1 MFNILIKSCIM
12 RIIYI
17 GFLSALLAG
26 CFNPTMMVDNRTAL
40 EQELTRGAIF
50 RAVNQLPIIKN
61 VLDGSWRI
69 EVVSPDKIDDGWTY
83 TLLRQH
89 LVALG
94 ANISTKA
101 SENLPVVEA
110 VVHFA
115 SSDLDNYILGFPFPG
130 SMGTSSVS
138 LYHQN
143 SERGRA
149 RIHLNFWTNGGKL
162 LAQSP
167 AASGE
172 THYTDVTLLTF
183 VGPFTLTD
191 LTDVK
196 TYERFMEKGVD
207 EEWESIRRTSTQTGG
222 TTSNVWITPEH

>member
-1 MFNILIKSCIM
+1 M
-12 RIIYI
+12 
-17 GFLSALLAG
+17 
-26 CFNPTMMVDNRTAL
+26 
-40 EQELTRGAIF
+40 
-50 RAVNQLPIIKN
+50 
-61 VLDGSWRI
+61 
-69 EVVSPDKIDDGWTY
+69 
-83 TLLRQH
+83 
-89 LVALG
+89 
-94 ANISTKA
+94 
-101 SENLPVVEA
+101 VEA

-115 SSDLDNYILGFPFPG
+115 SSDLDNYILGFPIPG
-130 SMGTSSVS
+130 SMATSSVS

-207 EEWESIRRTSTQTGG
+207 EEWESIRRTSTQTDG